1 MERLTKLLEIR
12 KKNKARKPSFRRQDS
27 HKKKKLG
34 MMWRKPRGLHS
45 NVRLN
50 VRGYVH
56 GPSHGYG
63 SPRAVKFRNRFGYK
77 EVVVHNLNDLVGLD
91 KDSVQIKIARTVG
104 KRKKVQLLEKAK
116 ELGLTL
122 SNVKDADSFAQR
134 VKDEIKQRKE
144 KKSSRSKKR
153 KEQNETKEK
162 EKSDSLD
169 KKVSDKKTSDT
180 KAEEKSEKS
189 EESAQKSTTESDDS
203 KTTTKKTSSAKKE
216 SDTTSNNKTGK
227 DQK

>member
-1 MERLTKLLEIR
+1 MMERLTNLLKIR
-12 KKNKARKPSFRRQDS
+12 KKTKTRKPSFRRQDS

-34 MMWRKPRGLHS
+34 MMWRKARGLHS

-50 VRGYVH
+50 VRGFVK

-63 SPRAVKFRNRFGYK
+63 SPRAVKFRNRFGYR
-77 EVVVHNLNDLVGLD
+77 EVIVQNLSDLVGLD
-91 KDSVQIKIARTVG
+91 KDAVQIKIARTVG
-104 KRKKVQLLEKAK
+104 KRKKVQLIEKAK
-116 ELGLTL
+116 TLGLTI

-144 KKSSRSKKR
+144 KKSARSKKR
-153 KEQNETKEK
+153 KEKNETKEK

-169 KKVSDKKTSDT
+169 KKVSDKKTDD
-180 KAEEKSEKS
+180 KSEQSDGSTQEKASES
-189 EESAQKSTTESDDS
+189 EEPKESVKEQPS
-203 KTTTKKTSSAKKE
+203 TKKTT
-216 SDTTSNNKTGK
+216 DTTSNNKTGK